1 MCQLALQKLTHAEL
15 WTVAAQR
22 LVARALGAAVAAG
35 VALFGVNKLKETRE
49 SAAVLAL
56 YQALANCDDLSTL
69 SADEIAAV
77 GAKYDIQLAQQ
88 RVAEVKAV
96 YDTFVESVIP
106 VNEPLK

>member
-1 MCQLALQKLTHAEL
+1 M
-15 WTVAAQR
+15 
-22 LVARALGAAVAAG
+22 AAG
-35 VALFGVNKLKETRE
+35 IALFGVNKLKEKRE

-56 YQALANCDDLSTL
+56 YQALANCEDLNSL
-69 SADEIAAV
+69 SANDIAAI
-77 GAKYDIQLAQQ
+77 GSKYDVQLAQQ